1 MARAPN
7 HLAEIERFLDAL
19 DEKSIGLIEMVA
31 SIKSDVARS
40 SFSNYKRFSDA
51 CGDFDSFCILIEYRL
66 KRLPTGP
73 DRESLDARF
82 QSARTA
88 HMARQLRTSI
98 DLLGLVASATEL
110 PLGARDVFL
119 RELRSI
125 YALKNA
131 LSEPSFADGIEAG
144 TAHDIELAEK
154 ILREVI
160 ERAPTLLELSMG
172 LDGGSPQPE

>member
-1 MARAPN
+1 
-7 HLAEIERFLDAL
+7 
-19 DEKSIGLIEMVA
+19 
-31 SIKSDVARS
+31 
-40 SFSNYKRFSDA
+40 
-51 CGDFDSFCILIEYRL
+51 
-66 KRLPTGP
+66 
-73 DRESLDARF
+73 
-82 QSARTA
+82 
-88 HMARQLRTSI
+88 MARQLRTSI

-110 PLGARDVFL
+110 PLGAGDVFL